1 MRTISKIIR
10 LGFLFCFAANILFA
24 QNKEI
29 HGFTVTGIKGI
40 RRSVKEVMIY
50 EAAHPLSPNFR
61 ATLRPELHG
70 PRPQR
75 QDPQS
80 KAVSKSGLLLN
91 SPVMNIPTS
100 ITSSTQAIHS
110 NFLSI
115 WGSYNNVAGR
125 ESPYT
130 PPDNMG
136 DVGTTQIIATANT
149 RMKVFNKVGVTATP
163 LSTPT
168 GSSTTTLPAVVNA
181 DLNTFFSNAA
191 LGISGISDPHV
202 RFDRLTQRWFVVAID
217 VTHTKNNYCCIAVS
231 DGPTIS
237 SNSDFTIYYFNVS
250 GTGGSSIEFFDYPTL
265 GVDKNALYIGGNLFK
280 AGKTFSGCTM
290 WVVNKADI
298 LSGTLTVTS
307 FTQSVTNTDMYT
319 PQGVHNDDPAANN
332 GYFIGASQTV
342 YSRLV
347 LKSVSFSGA
356 NPTLSNDI
364 DLSTQTTYSP
374 MTTPSQGGIALDGDD
389 RRLVAAMIKQNK
401 ITHASNLWVAQGSLM
416 DIAGIGGSGGDRDGA
431 VWFEIG
437 NLASSPAI
445 LQSAS
450 LCDTSGTGTSIVHYT
465 YPSIAESGQGHN
477 IMGFTSVGASKY
489 AQAGVAG
496 RYRTNAPGVFNAPLD
511 ITNTT
516 STYNVSAN
524 RWGDFTQTVVDPSD
538 DMTMWTFTEY
548 VPANDAWGVRAAQL
562 KAPPP
567 ATPALVSAPACG
579 TTDITI
585 NGISTDNS
593 EFFDPGDDTGGPG
606 FNRLQVS
613 ISGPG
618 LMQVNNVVFVNP
630 TQMTASV
637 SAPPTTPAGTYTLT
651 VTNPDGQSSSTTF
664 LFSGGCPSESCTA
677 FAIPSS
683 LTGTNYQWQLS
694 TDSVNFNNITN
705 NSVYSGTNA
714 DTLHLNN
721 ATSSWYGYQFRCV
734 VDGNYSNTFTLRF
747 TDYWTGAINTAWE
760 NAGNWSCGSLP
771 DANTD
776 VIINSGTVI
785 VNSNATIRNLSL
797 APAVNITVNSGFK
810 LTVNH

>member
-1 MRTISKIIR
+1 
-10 LGFLFCFAANILFA
+10 
-24 QNKEI
+24 
-29 HGFTVTGIKGI
+29 
-40 RRSVKEVMIY
+40 
-50 EAAHPLSPNFR
+50 
-61 ATLRPELHG
+61 
-70 PRPQR
+70 
-75 QDPQS
+75 
-80 KAVSKSGLLLN
+80 
-91 SPVMNIPTS
+91 
-100 ITSSTQAIHS
+100 
-110 NFLSI
+110 
-115 WGSYNNVAGR
+115 
-125 ESPYT
+125 
-130 PPDNMG
+130 
-136 DVGTTQIIATANT
+136 
-149 RMKVFNKVGVTATP
+149 
-163 LSTPT
+163 
-168 GSSTTTLPAVVNA
+168 
-181 DLNTFFSNAA
+181 
-191 LGISGISDPHV
+191 
-202 RFDRLTQRWFVVAID
+202 
-217 VTHTKNNYCCIAVS
+217 
-231 DGPTIS
+231 
-237 SNSDFTIYYFNVS
+237 
-250 GTGGSSIEFFDYPTL
+250 
-265 GVDKNALYIGGNLFK
+265 
-280 AGKTFSGCTM
+280 
-290 WVVNKADI
+290 
-298 LSGTLTVTS
+298 
-307 FTQSVTNTDMYT
+307 
-319 PQGVHNDDPAANN
+319 
-332 GYFIGASQTV
+332 
-342 YSRLV
+342 
-347 LKSVSFSGA
+347 
-356 NPTLSNDI
+356 
-364 DLSTQTTYSP
+364 

-437 NLASSPAI
+437 NLASGPTI

-477 IMGFTSVGASKY
+477 IMGFTSVGAGKY

-496 RYRTNAPGVFNAPLD
+496 RYRTNAPGTFNAPVD

-516 STYNVSAN
+516 STYNASAN

-548 VPANDAWGVRAAQL
+548 VPTNDSWGVRAAQL

-567 ATPALVSAPACG
+567 ATPTLVSAPSCG
-579 TTDITI
+579 TTAITI
-585 NGISTDNS
+585 NGISTDHS

-618 LMQVNNVVFVNP
+618 LMQVSNVVFVNP
-630 TQMTASV
+630 TQVTASV

-664 LFSGGCPSESCTA
+664 MFSGGCPTESCTE

-694 TDSVNFNNITN
+694 TDSVNFNNISD
-705 NSVYSGTNA
+705 NSFYSGTNA
-714 DTLHLNN
+714 DTLHLSN

-760 NAGNWSCGSLP
+760 NAGNWSCGTLP